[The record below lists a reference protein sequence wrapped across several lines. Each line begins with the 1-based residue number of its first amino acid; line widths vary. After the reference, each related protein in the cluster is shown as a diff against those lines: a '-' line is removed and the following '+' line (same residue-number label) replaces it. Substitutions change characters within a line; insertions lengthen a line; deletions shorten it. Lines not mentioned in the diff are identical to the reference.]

1 MTTIIG
7 EDNLR
12 IEQCERFL
20 KSKRMLCPPV
30 ERWSQILEFSSVGDK
45 VKIVIDNGEEE
56 TIFEFINV
64 SLFDFSIFT
73 DFALVGKTNIK
84 KEGDNY
90 VYEVDVPGISKDDV
104 QVNYEDG
111 YLIIEVTNKQ
121 RYSNS
126 SDNYIRQERY
136 VGSCSRSYYVGEVDE
151 SKISAKYNNGVL
163 CISVPSSEKD
173 KKYKTKSINIQ

>member
-1 MTTIIG
+1 MKN
-7 EDNLR
+7 NLSKYN
-12 IEQCERFL
+12 ENDYLGSSWL
-20 KSKRMLCPPV
+20 KNFFDLPLLNS
-30 ERWSQILEFSSVGDK
+30 SNIL
-45 VKIVIDNGEEE
+45 
-56 TIFEFINV
+56 
-64 SLFDFSIFT
+64 
-73 DFALVGKTNIK
+73 KTNIK